1 MKQLRTITVVCIL
14 ATGLSFGQ
22 TNQQTNIGNR
32 TGATERSLPS
42 PAKESVSGTSK
53 EASSVNSSDTGAQ
66 RPLLL
71 KKSGFSASFGYSS
84 KIAYEENPLG
94 APGVLDQQADAVW
107 KNSFQGQAKLGVY
120 DLGNSVLT
128 PFIGGAWTM
137 TDFTY
142 KNENDVIKD
151 LSDLNFNST
160 TAYLLFLLQHE
171 SGWAFRAGVMY
182 ANDRSTEND
191 TEDYMEYY
199 PSLGVTKAYSHGDSI
214 LGVFDASLGVH
225 LGSIEDIDLDKTAHT
240 DDELDHFDVTGS
252 YSLIY
257 TFDNFSLK
265 PAYSISYRDY
275 SNGFN
280 KDREDILH
288 HISLHVDYPISE
300 SFELSVFSDYSKRE
314 SSGVHENLYEFKKF
328 SIGTGLSL
336 TANF

>member
-1 MKQLRTITVVCIL
+1 MKSLQTITVACIL

-22 TNQQTNIGNR
+22 TQQQTNVGNR
-32 TGATERSLPS
+32 TGSTTRDLPS
-42 PAKESVSGTSK
+42 PAKESVTGNTGDS
-53 EASSVNSSDTGAQ
+53 ASVTSSDTGAQ

-71 KKSGFSASFGYSS
+71 KKSGFSGSFGYSS

-128 PFIGGAWTM
+128 PFVGGAWTM

-142 KNENDVIKD
+142 KNDDDIISD
-151 LSDLNFNST
+151 LSTLNFNST

-191 TEDYMEYY
+191 TEDYMEFY
-199 PSLGVTKAYSHGDSI
+199 PSVGVTKAYSHTDAI

-225 LGSIEDIDLDKTAHT
+225 KGDIEELGSGHT
-240 DDELDHFDVTGS
+240 SDELDHFDVTGS

-257 TFDNFSLK
+257 SFDNFSLM
-265 PAYSISYRDY
+265 PSYSVSFRDY
-275 SNGFN
+275 SKGFN

-288 HISLHVDYPISE
+288 SISLNLDYPISE

-314 SSGVHENLYEFKKF
+314 SSGENETLYEFKKF

-336 TANF
+336 IASF